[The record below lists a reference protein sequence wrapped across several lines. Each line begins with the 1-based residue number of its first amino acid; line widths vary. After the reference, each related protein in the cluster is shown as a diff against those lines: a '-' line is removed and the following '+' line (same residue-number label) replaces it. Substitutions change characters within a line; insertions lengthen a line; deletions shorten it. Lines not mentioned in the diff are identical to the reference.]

1 MRSKLIFLGVMFTL
15 LFGVA
20 MTSCS
25 RVKVDATDEAVLV
38 HKPMFFGSG
47 GVDME
52 PISTGSEWIWATTDV
67 VMFSIVP
74 TKYTETL
81 DDIISNENTPLD
93 FKTQITIQINEG
105 KTPIL
110 LKNYG
115 ANWYDNNIKEQ
126 YINYTRHYVSQYSPF
141 DLTSNREVIARIDSC
156 VLHDMITY
164 VNTLSKDKEMPIT
177 IKSVITGRAIPNAQQ
192 LNEMNNTAAQ
202 VQAKVT
208 EERRAE
214 KEMARENAERQRA
227 IADKAYMREMNLTT
241 AEFIALRQW
250 EIIEEKDGANIDV
263 LVGGNTQSM
272 WNVRR

>member
-1 MRSKLIFLGVMFTL
+1 MFTL
-15 LFGVA
+15 LLGMA
-20 MTSCS
+20 MTSCT
-25 RVKVDATDEAVLV
+25 RVTVDATDEAVLV

-52 PISTGSEWIWATTDV
+52 PISTGSEWVWATTDA

-115 ANWYDNNIKEQ
+115 ANWYENNIKEQ

-156 VLHDMITY
+156 VLNDMISY

-177 IKSVITGRAIPNAQQ
+177 IRSVITGRAIPNAQQ

-241 AEFIALRQW
+241 EEFIALRQW
-250 EIIEEKDGANIDV
+250 EIIEDKEGANIDV
-263 LVGGNTQSM
+263 LVGGGTQSM

>member
-1 MRSKLIFLGVMFTL
+1 MRSKLILLGVMFTL
-15 LFGVA
+15 LLGMT
-20 MTSCS
+20 MTSCTF
-25 RVKVDATDEAVLV
+25 VKVDATDEAVLV

-47 GVDME
+47 GVDMD
-52 PISTGSEWIWATTDV
+52 PISTGSESVWATTEAE
-67 VMFSIVP
+67 MISIVP

-115 ANWYDNNIKEQ
+115 ANWYENNIKEQ

-156 VLHDMITY
+156 VLSDMISY
-164 VNTLSKDKEMPIT
+164 VSTLSKDKEMPIT
-177 IKSVITGRAIPNAQQ
+177 IRSVITGRAIPNAQQ

-241 AEFIALRQW
+241 EEFIALRQW
-250 EIIEEKDGANIDV
+250 EIIEGKKDANIDV
-263 LVGGNTQSM
+263 LVGGGTQSM

>member
-1 MRSKLIFLGVMFTL
+1 
-15 LFGVA
+15 
-20 MTSCS
+20 
-25 RVKVDATDEAVLV
+25 
-38 HKPMFFGSG
+38 
-47 GVDME
+47 
-52 PISTGSEWIWATTDV
+52 
-67 VMFSIVP
+67 MFSIVP

>member
-1 MRSKLIFLGVMFTL
+1 MRSKLILLGVMLTL
-15 LFGVA
+15 LVGMS
-20 MTSCS
+20 MTSCT

-47 GVDME
+47 GVDTK
-52 PISTGSEWIWATTDV
+52 PISTGSEWVWATTDA

-105 KTPIL
+105 KSPIL

-115 ANWYDNNIKEQ
+115 ENWYENNIKEQ

-141 DLTSNREVIARIDSC
+141 DLTSNREITARIDSC
-156 VLHDMITY
+156 VLSDMISY
-164 VNTLSKDKEMPIT
+164 VSTLSKDKEMPIT
-177 IKSVITGRAIPNAQQ
+177 IRSVITGRAIPNAQQ

-241 AEFIALRQW
+241 EEFIALRQW
-250 EIIEEKDGANIDV
+250 EIIEGKEGANIDV
-263 LVGGNTQSM
+263 LVGGGTQSM

>member
-1 MRSKLIFLGVMFTL
+1 MKSKFILSWGIFTFLFVATMALFT
-15 LFGVA
+15 
-20 MTSCS
+20 
-25 RVKVDATDEAVLV
+25 RVKVGAAEEAVLV

-47 GVDME
+47 GVDMK
-52 PISTGSEWIWATTDV
+52 PISTGSKWVWITTDA

-105 KTPIL
+105 KSPIL

-115 ANWYDNNIKEQ
+115 VNWYENNIKEQ

-156 VLHDMITY
+156 VLNDMISY

-177 IKSVITGRAIPNAQQ
+177 IRSVITGRAIPNAQQ

-214 KEMARENAERQRA
+214 KEMARENAERKRA

-250 EIIEEKDGANIDV
+250 EIIEGKNGANIDV
-263 LVGGNTQSM
+263 LIGSGTQSM